1 MYNNYNQI
9 KLVEELTQ
17 EQLDILKS
25 LVYWN
30 DTRLAD
36 YSTLNKA
43 EQEQV
48 AEALFETDI
57 SNNIIYK
64 LFYNIY
70 FTDNALE
77 KLANKVVA

>member
-36 YSTLNKA
+36 YSTLNTA

-48 AEALFETDI
+48 AEALFEADI
-57 SNNIIYK
+57 SNDIIYK

-77 KLANKVVA
+77 KVAEGVA